1 MALVTITNLTGEI
14 VLLQELYR
22 DVKPYEVFTITR
34 ERDELHAMPELQ
46 EYWKNGI
53 IEVAVVSDAAEDDFI
68 DQKLHTVGLAA
79 LFSGTPELVD
89 SSPASDGVQS
99 TAAKGDHKHDVLIA
113 TAVELTDT
121 TNSEGT
127 GAALTKANHL
137 HAHGDR
143 AGGTLHALATIT
155 VPGFMSPSDK
165 EKIDD
170 LFPISAKSWSF
181 ETVNAGIDYIG
192 GFYDFFSGDDDF
204 SPAAI
209 NFGHADRA
217 VSAHVFVVIGAVPV
231 GLVQITVTGDS
242 IDDLGNPVLA
252 DSEVINVPNSSAV
265 GSYFETSKK
274 FNGVVTFQTTL
285 GTAITCNYGWSKYHD
300 SNNTDFT
307 VRGLEALWSSE
318 ANDTTSDLAL
328 LHHKATGW
336 TFNAGSTPT
345 PPAAIARRTTDL
357 GANNAHANGFPGA
370 WKRTNLN
377 QAIAGSASEGIIV
390 EITSEKAGVG
400 SQSFRLLNF
409 EVSLSSG

>member
-1 MALVTITNLTGEI
+1 
-14 VLLQELYR
+14 
-22 DVKPYEVFTITR
+22 
-34 ERDELHAMPELQ
+34 
-46 EYWKNGI
+46 
-53 IEVAVVSDAAEDDFI
+53 
-68 DQKLHTVGLAA
+68 
-79 LFSGTPELVD
+79 
-89 SSPASDGVQS
+89 
-99 TAAKGDHKHDVLIA
+99 
-113 TAVELTDT
+113 
-121 TNSEGT
+121 
-127 GAALTKANHL
+127 
-137 HAHGDR
+137 
-143 AGGTLHALATIT
+143 
-155 VPGFMSPSDK
+155 MSPSDK

-170 LFPISAKSWSF
+170 LLPVSSKSWNF
-181 ETVNAGIDYIG
+181 ETVNTGIDYIG

-209 NFGHADRA
+209 NFGHTDRA
-217 VSAHVFVVIGAVPV
+217 VSAHAFVVIGAVPV

-252 DSEVINVPNSSAV
+252 DSEVINVPTSSAI

-274 FNGVVTFQTTL
+274 FNGVVTYQTTL
-285 GTAITCNYGWSKYHD
+285 GTAITCNYGWAKYHD

-307 VRGLEALWSSE
+307 VKGLEALWSSE

-336 TFNAGSTPT
+336 TFNAGSTPS
-345 PPAAIARRTTDL
+345 PPTAIARRTTDL
-357 GANNAHANGFPGA
+357 GANNAHANGFPGS

-409 EVSLSSG
+409 EVSLSAG